1 MKPTITLPPYPGE
14 LEDWWWK
21 QTIQQWPEQGEE
33 RILNLL
39 RQEIVRQSDRFNKTR
54 DFDPSSYGARDL
66 SILAYGNFYSP
77 RTFAACGY
85 ALAEAFD
92 YRGWRAPG
100 KGPIRILDLGCGTGA
115 SSLAMLYYLRAWG
128 IRNPIEL
135 KAWDYSGK
143 SLTFLRRIHREA
155 NHLWPTPG
163 Y

>member
-1 MKPTITLPPYPGE
+1 MKPSITLPPYPGE

-21 QTIQQWPEQGEE
+21 QTVQQWPDQGEE

-92 YRGWRAPG
+92 
-100 KGPIRILDLGCGTGA
+100 
-115 SSLAMLYYLRAWG
+115 
-128 IRNPIEL
+128 
-135 KAWDYSGK
+135 
-143 SLTFLRRIHREA
+143 
-155 NHLWPTPG
+155 
-163 Y
+163 